1 MKKSLEPVR
10 LENTVHMAAHK
21 GTGSTLNLVGS
32 KVDLDSVAG
41 RKVESR
47 VDVKKLEKVATI
59 VEYNP
64 LMIGGTEDSCKVG
77 EEGKCCWTSCL

>member
-1 MKKSLEPVR
+1 
-10 LENTVHMAAHK
+10 MAAHK

-47 VDVKKLEKVATI
+47 VDVKKLEKVAAI
-59 VEYNP
+59 VESNP
-64 LMIGGTEDSCKVG
+64 LMMLGGTEDSCKVG